1 MKAFLTKLFLG
12 ENVCKETIKESAITR
27 RVKNLKII
35 WNGDDYGL
43 ERLFRLFLALSQF
56 IFIGT
61 YVRQIFGRKSSI
73 HRDISIDVLVVFK
86 IIFSVAILK
95 LGLASNLIFMGVL
108 LWFFF
113 ETLLYIP
120 TLIFASDYL
129 TRPRSYK
136 RSMLLFFLNYL
147 QISIDFGCMYSATP
161 ILNKPFDHWYDAI
174 YFSFITGSTTGYGD
188 YYPVTT
194 LGKYLVTSETVIFM
208 IFIVLFFNVFSNK
221 MEIKGYFDTNK
232 QTNLNDNHDANT

>member
-1 MKAFLTKLFLG
+1 MKTFITKLFLG
-12 ENVCKETIKESAITR
+12 ENICRETIKESAITR
-27 RVKNLKII
+27 RIKNLKII

-73 HRDISIDVLVVFK
+73 HRDIAIDVLVVFK
-86 IIFSVAILK
+86 ILFSVLILK
-95 LGLASNLIFMGVL
+95 FGLASNIIFLGIL

-113 ETLLYIP
+113 ETILYIP

-136 RSMLLFFLNYL
+136 RSMLLFFLNYI
-147 QISIDFGCMYSATP
+147 QISIDFGCMYSAKS
-161 ILNKPFDHWYDAI
+161 ILNKPFEHWYDAI

-188 YYPVTT
+188 YYPITT
-194 LGKYLVTSETVIFM
+194 LGKYLVTSETIIFM

-232 QTNLNDNHDANT
+232 QINLNDNHDVKI